1 VVSERVLAAG
11 SLLEG
16 LDPAEGVGLGAIAA
30 SGWIAG
36 TEAAL
41 LAR

>member
-1 VVSERVLAAG
+1 VSDRVLGAG

-16 LDPAEGVGLGAIAA
+16 LDPAEGIGLGAIAA

-36 TEAAL
+36 AEAAR